1 MNLNLSNKNQIEY
14 NLDKLVSIIP
24 IKQQESEWC
33 TWEEDFKENTNKIL
47 KFFLKNIFHEKEPGV
62 YLGRGSFSEEYCGK
76 EIPQHLTY
84 KYLLVDKIVYVK
96 PYINLNFGKNNDFRL
111 FCENDEELQVN
122 YNELKLRLKNM
133 NIRMIPD
140 CLNETQIIVE

>member
-1 MNLNLSNKNQIEY
+1 MNLNLSIENQIEY
-14 NLDKLVSIIP
+14 NLDKLVSIVP
-24 IKQQESEWC
+24 VKQQESEWC

-47 KFFLKNIFHEKEPGV
+47 KFFLKTIFGAKEPGV
-62 YLGRGSFSEEYCGK
+62 YIGRGGFSEEYCGK

-84 KYLLVDKIVYVK
+84 KYRLVDKKVYVK
-96 PYINLNFGKNNDFRL
+96 PYINLNFGKNNDLRL
-111 FCENDEELQVN
+111 FYENDEELQVN
-122 YNELKLRLKNM
+122 YNELKLQLKNM